1 MTLPT
6 LLRVR
11 DLITGYGSVPVLHGV
26 SMDIG
31 AGEVVALLGSN
42 GAGKTTTLRAICG
55 SLPVWGGSISFDGTE
70 TRDPLFRRCR
80 RGTAYVTE
88 ERCVFP
94 SLTTAD
100 NLRLGGEGGID
111 AAVRSFP
118 ELQPLLKRKV
128 ALLSGGE
135 QQMLALARAMGRKP
149 RLLVVD
155 ELSLGL
161 APLIV
166 GRLLRAVRSAA
177 DDGMGVVIVEQ
188 YVARALD
195 IADRAYVLRRG
206 RVVIEGTADEIGLRL
221 DEVQRAYLHGGPP
234 ESASEQ
240 QPTEA

>member
-1 MTLPT
+1 
-6 LLRVR
+6 
-11 DLITGYGSVPVLHGV
+11 
-26 SMDIG
+26 
-31 AGEVVALLGSN
+31 
-42 GAGKTTTLRAICG
+42 
-55 SLPVWGGSISFDGTE
+55 
-70 TRDPLFRRCR
+70 
-80 RGTAYVTE
+80 
-88 ERCVFP
+88 
-94 SLTTAD
+94 
-100 NLRLGGEGGID
+100 
-111 AAVRSFP
+111 VRSFP